1 MIPKPPTR
9 RRLTLQAAIL
19 LIGALIASA
28 LLLSRPAPERITT
41 PRLAPLVTATVMTPR
56 STPLVVEGTGTVRPA
71 AEITLSAEVGG
82 RVVSVSPKLVR
93 GGVFS
98 AKDTLFK
105 LDDQSYRNA
114 VSVAQAEVEQRR
126 VDVAIAAQNQ
136 LIAQREY
143 ELLRQRLG
151 SDAPPDTTSLA
162 AQLARQQ
169 PQYEAA
175 EASLYR
181 AEAQLADAELNLE
194 RTAVLAPFSGRV
206 RSESVDIGQ
215 FISPGQAIAD
225 IYGTEAVEVDIS
237 LSTRQ
242 AALIDGLWAEDGAGR
257 IPAVVRS
264 EFGGSWHEWNGFVE
278 RASGALDEATR
289 TVQIVIRVP
298 DPFAASAIRPPLLVG
313 SYARSRI
320 AGRAVEAYYAIPRTA
335 LRDGPSVWTATT
347 QGTLVSLPVEVI
359 QEIQDTV
366 FLIADMGDTT
376 KVIVSD
382 LAVMTEGMRI
392 RIADSNETDTEAEN
406 SETTTV
412 THNTGAAST
421 GPARRGG
428 L

>member
-1 MIPKPPTR
+1 MITKPPPR

-19 LIGALIASA
+19 SIGALIASA

-41 PRLAPLVTATVMTPR
+41 PRLAPLVTATLMTPR

-82 RVVSVSPKLVR
+82 RVVVVSPKLVR

-114 VSVAQAEVEQRR
+114 VSVAQAEVEQRK
-126 VDVAIAAQNQ
+126 VDVALAAQNQ

-143 ELLRQRLG
+143 ELLKQRLG
-151 SDAPPDTTSLA
+151 SDAPPDTSLA

-206 RSESVDIGQ
+206 RSEAVDIGQ
-215 FISPGQAIAD
+215 FISPGQAVAD

-242 AALIDGLWAEDGAGR
+242 AALIDGLWTDDGAGR
-257 IPAVVRS
+257 TPAVVRS
-264 EFGGSWHEWNGFVE
+264 EFGGSWHEWSGFVD

-298 DPFAASAIRPPLLVG
+298 DPFDASAIRPPLLVG
-313 SYARSRI
+313 SYVRSRI
-320 AGRAVEAYYAIPRTA
+320 AGRAIGAHYAIPRTA

-366 FLIADMGDTT
+366 FILANIGDTT
-376 KVIVSD
+376 RVIVSD
-382 LAVMTEGMRI
+382 LAVMTEGMKI
-392 RIADSNETDTEAEN
+392 RVDDSNDIDTEAA
-406 SETTTV
+406 SSTI
-412 THNTGAAST
+412 TGDATA
-421 GPARRGG
+421 GVPRRGG

>member
-1 MIPKPPTR
+1 MITKPPPR

-19 LIGALIASA
+19 SIGALIASA

-41 PRLAPLVTATVMTPR
+41 PRLAPLVTATLMTPR

-82 RVVSVSPKLVR
+82 RVVVVSPKLVR

-114 VSVAQAEVEQRR
+114 VSVAQAEVEQRK
-126 VDVAIAAQNQ
+126 VDVALAAQNQ
-136 LIAQREY
+136 LVAQREY
-143 ELLRQRLG
+143 ELLKQRLG
-151 SDAPPDTTSLA
+151 SDAPPDTSLA

-206 RSESVDIGQ
+206 RSEAVDIGQ
-215 FISPGQAIAD
+215 FISPGQAVAD

-242 AALIDGLWAEDGAGR
+242 AALIDGLWTDDGAGR
-257 IPAVVRS
+257 TPAVVRS
-264 EFGGSWHEWNGFVE
+264 EFGGSWHEWSGFVD

-298 DPFAASAIRPPLLVG
+298 DPFDASAIRPPLLVG
-313 SYARSRI
+313 SYVRSRI
-320 AGRAVEAYYAIPRTA
+320 AGRAVGAHYAIPRTA

>member
-1 MIPKPPTR
+1 MITKPPRR
-9 RRLTLQAAIL
+9 RRLTLQATIII
-19 LIGALIASA
+19 IGALIASA

-82 RVVSVSPKLVR
+82 RVVVVSPKLVR

-114 VSVAQAEVEQRR
+114 VSVAQAEVEQRK
-126 VDVAIAAQNQ
+126 VDVALATQNQ

-143 ELLRQRLG
+143 ELLKQRLG
-151 SDAPPDTTSLA
+151 SDAPPDTSLA

-206 RSESVDIGQ
+206 RSEAVDIGQ
-215 FISPGQAIAD
+215 FISPGQAVAD
-225 IYGTEAVEVDIS
+225 IYGTEAVEVDVS

-242 AALIDGLWAEDGAGR
+242 AALIDGLWTDDGAGR
-257 IPAVVRS
+257 TPAVVRS
-264 EFGGSWHEWNGFVE
+264 EFGGSWHEWNGFVD

-298 DPFAASAIRPPLLVG
+298 DPFDASAIRPPLLVG
-313 SYARSRI
+313 SYTRSRI
-320 AGRAVEAYYAIPRTA
+320 AGRALGAHYAIPRTA

-366 FLIADMGDTT
+366 FILADIGDTT
-376 KVIVSD
+376 RVIVSD
-382 LAVMTEGMRI
+382 LAVMTEGMKI
-392 RIADSNETDTEAEN
+392 RVADSNDIDTEAA
-406 SETTTV
+406 SSTI
-412 THNTGAAST
+412 TGDATA
-421 GPARRGG
+421 GVPRRGG

>member
-1 MIPKPPTR
+1 MITKPPPR

-19 LIGALIASA
+19 SIGALIASA

-41 PRLAPLVTATVMTPR
+41 PRLAPLVTATLMTPR

-82 RVVSVSPKLVR
+82 RVVVVSPKLVR

-114 VSVAQAEVEQRR
+114 VSVAQAEVEQRK
-126 VDVAIAAQNQ
+126 VDVALAAQNQ

-143 ELLRQRLG
+143 ELLKQRLG
-151 SDAPPDTTSLA
+151 SDAPPDTSLA

-206 RSESVDIGQ
+206 RSEAVDIGQ
-215 FISPGQAIAD
+215 FISPGQAVAD
-225 IYGTEAVEVDIS
+225 IYGTGAVEVDIS

-242 AALIDGLWAEDGAGR
+242 AALIDGLWTDDGAGR
-257 IPAVVRS
+257 TPAVVRS
-264 EFGGSWHEWNGFVE
+264 EFGGSWHEWSGFVD

-298 DPFAASAIRPPLLVG
+298 DPFDASAIRPPLLVG
-313 SYARSRI
+313 SYVRSRI
-320 AGRAVEAYYAIPRTA
+320 AGRAVGAHYAIPRTA

-366 FLIADMGDTT
+366 FILANIGDTT
-376 KVIVSD
+376 RVIVSD
-382 LAVMTEGMRI
+382 LAVMTEGMKI
-392 RIADSNETDTEAEN
+392 RIADSNDIDTEAA
-406 SETTTV
+406 SSTI
-412 THNTGAAST
+412 TGDARA
-421 GPARRGG
+421 GVPRRGG

>member
-9 RRLTLQAAIL
+9 RRLTLQATIL
-19 LIGALIASA
+19 IIGALIASA

-71 AEITLSAEVGG
+71 TEITLSAEVGG
-82 RVVSVSPKLVR
+82 RVVVVSPKLVR

-114 VSVAQAEVEQRR
+114 VSVAQAEVEQRK
-126 VDVAIAAQNQ
+126 VDVALAAQNQ

-143 ELLRQRLG
+143 ELLKQRLG
-151 SDAPPDTTSLA
+151 SDAPPDTSLA

-181 AEAQLADAELNLE
+181 AEAQLVDAELNLE

-206 RSESVDIGQ
+206 RSEAVDISQ
-215 FISPGQAIAD
+215 FISPGQEVAD

-242 AALIDGLWAEDGAGR
+242 AALIDGLWTDDGAGR
-257 IPAVVRS
+257 TPAVVRS
-264 EFGGSWHEWNGFVE
+264 EFGGSWHEWNGFVD

-298 DPFAASAIRPPLLVG
+298 DPFDASAIRPPLLVG
-313 SYARSRI
+313 SYVRSRI
-320 AGRAVEAYYAIPRTA
+320 AGRAVGAHYAIPRTA

-347 QGTLVSLPVEVI
+347 QGTLVSLPVEII

>member
-1 MIPKPPTR
+1 MITKPPRR
-9 RRLTLQAAIL
+9 RRLTLQATIII
-19 LIGALIASA
+19 IGALIASA

-82 RVVSVSPKLVR
+82 RVVVVSPKLVR

-114 VSVAQAEVEQRR
+114 VSVAQAEVEQRK
-126 VDVAIAAQNQ
+126 VDVALATQNQ

-143 ELLRQRLG
+143 ELLKQRLG
-151 SDAPPDTTSLA
+151 SDAPPDTSLA

-206 RSESVDIGQ
+206 RSEAVDIGQ
-215 FISPGQAIAD
+215 FISPGQAVAD
-225 IYGTEAVEVDIS
+225 IYGTEAVEVDVS

-242 AALIDGLWAEDGAGR
+242 AALIDGLWTDDGAGR
-257 IPAVVRS
+257 TPAVVRS
-264 EFGGSWHEWNGFVE
+264 EFGGSWHEWNGFVD

-298 DPFAASAIRPPLLVG
+298 DPFDASAIRPPLLVG
-313 SYARSRI
+313 SYTRSRI
-320 AGRAVEAYYAIPRTA
+320 AGRAVGAHYAIPRTA

-366 FLIADMGDTT
+366 FILADIGDTT
-376 KVIVSD
+376 RVIVSD
-382 LAVMTEGMRI
+382 LAVMTEGMKI
-392 RIADSNETDTEAEN
+392 RVADSNDIDTEAA
-406 SETTTV
+406 SSTITGDATAGV
-412 THNTGAAST
+412 T
-421 GPARRGG
+421 RRGG

>member
-1 MIPKPPTR
+1 MITKPPPR

-19 LIGALIASA
+19 SIGALIASA

-41 PRLAPLVTATVMTPR
+41 PRLAPLVTATLMTPR

-82 RVVSVSPKLVR
+82 RVVVVSPKLVR

-114 VSVAQAEVEQRR
+114 VSVAQAEVEQRK
-126 VDVAIAAQNQ
+126 VDVALAAQNQ

-143 ELLRQRLG
+143 ELLKQRLG
-151 SDAPPDTTSLA
+151 SDAPPDTSLA

-206 RSESVDIGQ
+206 RSEAVDIGQ
-215 FISPGQAIAD
+215 FISPGQAVAD

-242 AALIDGLWAEDGAGR
+242 AALIDGLWTDDGAGR
-257 IPAVVRS
+257 TPAVVRS
-264 EFGGSWHEWNGFVE
+264 EFGGSWHEWSGFVD

-298 DPFAASAIRPPLLVG
+298 DPFDASAIRPPLLVG
-313 SYARSRI
+313 SYVRSRI
-320 AGRAVEAYYAIPRTA
+320 AGRAVGAHYAIPRTA

-366 FLIADMGDTT
+366 FILANVGDTT
-376 KVIVSD
+376 RVIVSD
-382 LAVMTEGMRI
+382 LAVMTEGMKI
-392 RIADSNETDTEAEN
+392 RVDDSNDIDTEAA
-406 SETTTV
+406 SSTI
-412 THNTGAAST
+412 TGDATA
-421 GPARRGG
+421 GVPRRGG

>member
-1 MIPKPPTR
+1 MITKPPPR

-19 LIGALIASA
+19 SIGALIASA

-41 PRLAPLVTATVMTPR
+41 PRLAPLVTATLMTPR

-82 RVVSVSPKLVR
+82 RVVVVSPKLVR

-114 VSVAQAEVEQRR
+114 VSVAQAEVEQRK
-126 VDVAIAAQNQ
+126 VDVALAAQNQ

-143 ELLRQRLG
+143 ELLKQRLG
-151 SDAPPDTTSLA
+151 SDAPPDTSLA

-206 RSESVDIGQ
+206 RSEAVDIGQ
-215 FISPGQAIAD
+215 FISPGQAVAD

-242 AALIDGLWAEDGAGR
+242 AALIDGLWTDDGAGR
-257 IPAVVRS
+257 TPAVVRS
-264 EFGGSWHEWNGFVE
+264 EFGGSWHEWNGFVD

-298 DPFAASAIRPPLLVG
+298 DPFDASAIRPPLLVG

-320 AGRAVEAYYAIPRTA
+320 AGRAVGAHYAIPRTA

-366 FLIADMGDTT
+366 FILADIGDTT
-376 KVIVSD
+376 RVIISD
-382 LAVMTEGMRI
+382 LAVMTEGMKI
-392 RIADSNETDTEAEN
+392 RVDDSNDIDTEAA
-406 SETTTV
+406 SSTI
-412 THNTGAAST
+412 TGDATA
-421 GPARRGG
+421 GVPRRGG

>member
-1 MIPKPPTR
+1 MITKPPPR

-19 LIGALIASA
+19 SIGALIASA

-41 PRLAPLVTATVMTPR
+41 PRLAPLVTATLMTPR

-82 RVVSVSPKLVR
+82 RVVVVSPKLVR

-114 VSVAQAEVEQRR
+114 VSVAQAEVEQRK
-126 VDVAIAAQNQ
+126 VDVALAAQNQ

-143 ELLRQRLG
+143 ELLKQRLG
-151 SDAPPDTTSLA
+151 SDAPPDTSLA

-206 RSESVDIGQ
+206 RSEAVDIGQ
-215 FISPGQAIAD
+215 FISPGQAVAD
-225 IYGTEAVEVDIS
+225 IYGTGAVEVDIS

-242 AALIDGLWAEDGAGR
+242 AALIDGLWTDDGAGR
-257 IPAVVRS
+257 TPAVVRS
-264 EFGGSWHEWNGFVE
+264 EFGGSWHEWNGFVD

-298 DPFAASAIRPPLLVG
+298 DPFDASAIRPPLLVG
-313 SYARSRI
+313 SYVRSRI
-320 AGRAVEAYYAIPRTA
+320 AGRAVGAHYAIPRTA

-366 FLIADMGDTT
+366 FILANIGDTT
-376 KVIVSD
+376 RVIVSD
-382 LAVMTEGMRI
+382 LAVMTEGMKI
-392 RIADSNETDTEAEN
+392 RIADSNDIDTEAA
-406 SETTTV
+406 SSTI
-412 THNTGAAST
+412 TGDARA
-421 GPARRGG
+421 GVPRRGG

>member
-1 MIPKPPTR
+1 MITKPPPR

-19 LIGALIASA
+19 SIGALIASA

-41 PRLAPLVTATVMTPR
+41 PRLAPLVTATLMTPR

-82 RVVSVSPKLVR
+82 RVVVVSPKLVR

-114 VSVAQAEVEQRR
+114 VSVAQAEVEQRK
-126 VDVAIAAQNQ
+126 VDVALAAQNQ

-143 ELLRQRLG
+143 ELLKQRLG
-151 SDAPPDTTSLA
+151 SDAPPDTSLA

-206 RSESVDIGQ
+206 RSEAVDIGQ
-215 FISPGQAIAD
+215 FISPGQAVAD

-242 AALIDGLWAEDGAGR
+242 AALIDGLWTDDGAGR
-257 IPAVVRS
+257 TPAVVRS
-264 EFGGSWHEWNGFVE
+264 EFGGSWHEWNGFVD

-298 DPFAASAIRPPLLVG
+298 DPFDASAIRPPLLVG
-313 SYARSRI
+313 SYVRSRI
-320 AGRAVEAYYAIPRTA
+320 AGRAVGAHYAIPRTA

-366 FLIADMGDTT
+366 FILADIGDTT
-376 KVIVSD
+376 RVIISD
-382 LAVMTEGMRI
+382 LAVMTEGMKI
-392 RIADSNETDTEAEN
+392 RVDDSNDIDTEAA
-406 SETTTV
+406 SSTI
-412 THNTGAAST
+412 TGDATA
-421 GPARRGG
+421 GVPRRGG

>member
-1 MIPKPPTR
+1 MITKPPRR
-9 RRLTLQAAIL
+9 RRLTLQATIII
-19 LIGALIASA
+19 IGALIASA

-82 RVVSVSPKLVR
+82 RVVVVSPKLVR
-93 GGVFS
+93 GGIFS

-114 VSVAQAEVEQRR
+114 VSVAQAEVEQRK
-126 VDVAIAAQNQ
+126 VDVALAAQNQ

-143 ELLRQRLG
+143 ELLKQRLG
-151 SDAPPDTTSLA
+151 SDAPPDTSLA

-206 RSESVDIGQ
+206 RSEAVDIGQ
-215 FISPGQAIAD
+215 FISPGQAVAD
-225 IYGTEAVEVDIS
+225 IYGTEAVEVDVS

-242 AALIDGLWAEDGAGR
+242 AALIDGLWTDDGAGR
-257 IPAVVRS
+257 TPAVVRS
-264 EFGGSWHEWNGFVE
+264 EFGGSWHEWNGFVD

-298 DPFAASAIRPPLLVG
+298 DPFDASAIRPPLLVG
-313 SYARSRI
+313 SYTRSRI
-320 AGRAVEAYYAIPRTA
+320 AGRAVGAHYAIPRTA

-366 FLIADMGDTT
+366 FILADIGDTT
-376 KVIVSD
+376 RVIVSD
-382 LAVMTEGMRI
+382 LAVMTEGMKI
-392 RIADSNETDTEAEN
+392 RVADSNDIDTEAA
-406 SETTTV
+406 SSTI
-412 THNTGAAST
+412 TGDATA
-421 GPARRGG
+421 GVPRRGG

>member
-1 MIPKPPTR
+1 MITKPPPR

-19 LIGALIASA
+19 SIGALIASA

-41 PRLAPLVTATVMTPR
+41 PRLAPLVTATLMTPR

-82 RVVSVSPKLVR
+82 RVVVVSPKLVR

-114 VSVAQAEVEQRR
+114 VSVAQAEVEQRK
-126 VDVAIAAQNQ
+126 VDVALAAQNQ
-136 LIAQREY
+136 LIAHREY
-143 ELLRQRLG
+143 ELLKQRLG
-151 SDAPPDTTSLA
+151 SDAPPDTSLA

-206 RSESVDIGQ
+206 RSEAVDIGQ
-215 FISPGQAIAD
+215 FISPGQAVAD

-237 LSTRQ
+237 LSTRL
-242 AALIDGLWAEDGAGR
+242 AALIDGLWTDDGAGR
-257 IPAVVRS
+257 TPAVVRS
-264 EFGGSWHEWNGFVE
+264 EFGGSWHEWSGFVD

-298 DPFAASAIRPPLLVG
+298 DPFDASAIRPPLLVG
-313 SYARSRI
+313 SYVRSRI
-320 AGRAVEAYYAIPRTA
+320 AGRAVGAHYAIPRTA

-366 FLIADMGDTT
+366 FILANVGDTT
-376 KVIVSD
+376 RVIVSD
-382 LAVMTEGMRI
+382 LAVMTEGMKI
-392 RIADSNETDTEAEN
+392 RVDDSNDIDTEAA
-406 SETTTV
+406 SSTI
-412 THNTGAAST
+412 TGDATA
-421 GPARRGG
+421 GVPRRGG

>member
-1 MIPKPPTR
+1 MITKPPPR
-9 RRLTLQAAIL
+9 PRLTLQAAIL
-19 LIGALIASA
+19 SIGALIASA

-41 PRLAPLVTATVMTPR
+41 PRLAPLVTATLMTPR

-82 RVVSVSPKLVR
+82 RVVVASPKLVR

-114 VSVAQAEVEQRR
+114 VSVAQAEVEQRK
-126 VDVAIAAQNQ
+126 VDVALAAQNQ

-143 ELLRQRLG
+143 ELLKQRLG
-151 SDAPPDTTSLA
+151 SDAPPDTSLA

-206 RSESVDIGQ
+206 RSEAVDIGQ
-215 FISPGQAIAD
+215 FISPGQAVAD

-242 AALIDGLWAEDGAGR
+242 AALIDGLWTDDGAGR
-257 IPAVVRS
+257 TPAVVRS
-264 EFGGSWHEWNGFVE
+264 EFGGSWHEWSGFVD

-298 DPFAASAIRPPLLVG
+298 DPFDASAIRPPLLVG
-313 SYARSRI
+313 SYVRSRI
-320 AGRAVEAYYAIPRTA
+320 AGRAVGAHYAIPRTA

-366 FLIADMGDTT
+366 FILANVGDTT
-376 KVIVSD
+376 RVIVSD
-382 LAVMTEGMRI
+382 LAVMTEGMKI
-392 RIADSNETDTEAEN
+392 RVDDSNDIDTEAA
-406 SETTTV
+406 SSTI
-412 THNTGAAST
+412 TGDATA
-421 GPARRGG
+421 GVPRRGG

>member
-1 MIPKPPTR
+1 M
-9 RRLTLQAAIL
+9 
-19 LIGALIASA
+19 
-28 LLLSRPAPERITT
+28 
-41 PRLAPLVTATVMTPR
+41 
-56 STPLVVEGTGTVRPA
+56 
-71 AEITLSAEVGG
+71 
-82 RVVSVSPKLVR
+82 
-93 GGVFS
+93 
-98 AKDTLFK
+98 
-105 LDDQSYRNA
+105 
-114 VSVAQAEVEQRR
+114 
-126 VDVAIAAQNQ
+126 
-136 LIAQREY
+136 
-143 ELLRQRLG
+143 
-151 SDAPPDTTSLA
+151 
-162 AQLARQQ
+162 
-169 PQYEAA
+169 
-175 EASLYR
+175 
-181 AEAQLADAELNLE
+181 ADAELNLE

-257 IPAVVRS
+257 TPAVVRS

-347 QGTLVSLPVEVI
+347 QGTLVSLPVEII

>member
-1 MIPKPPTR
+1 MITKPPRR
-9 RRLTLQAAIL
+9 RRLTLQATIII
-19 LIGALIASA
+19 IGALIASA

-41 PRLAPLVTATVMTPR
+41 PRLAPLVTATLMTPR

-82 RVVSVSPKLVR
+82 RVVVVSPKLVR

-114 VSVAQAEVEQRR
+114 VSVAQAEVEQRK
-126 VDVAIAAQNQ
+126 VDVALAAQNQ

-143 ELLRQRLG
+143 ELLKQRLG
-151 SDAPPDTTSLA
+151 SDAPPDTSLA

-206 RSESVDIGQ
+206 RSEAVDIGQ
-215 FISPGQAIAD
+215 FISPGQAVAD

-242 AALIDGLWAEDGAGR
+242 AALIDGLWTDDGAGR
-257 IPAVVRS
+257 TPAVVRS
-264 EFGGSWHEWNGFVE
+264 EFGGSWHEWNGFVD

-298 DPFAASAIRPPLLVG
+298 DPFDASAIRPPLLVG
-313 SYARSRI
+313 SYVRSRI
-320 AGRAVEAYYAIPRTA
+320 AGRAVGAHYAIPRTA

-366 FLIADMGDTT
+366 FILADIGDTT
-376 KVIVSD
+376 RIIVSD
-382 LAVMTEGMRI
+382 LAVMTEGMKI
-392 RIADSNETDTEAEN
+392 RVADSNDIDTEAA
-406 SETTTV
+406 SSTI
-412 THNTGAAST
+412 TGDATA
-421 GPARRGG
+421 GVPRRGG

>member
-1 MIPKPPTR
+1 MITKPPRR
-9 RRLTLQAAIL
+9 RRLTLQATIII
-19 LIGALIASA
+19 IGALIASA

-82 RVVSVSPKLVR
+82 RVVVVSPKLVR

-114 VSVAQAEVEQRR
+114 VSVAQAEVEQRK
-126 VDVAIAAQNQ
+126 VDVALAAQNQ

-143 ELLRQRLG
+143 ELLKQRLG
-151 SDAPPDTTSLA
+151 SDAPPDTSLA

-194 RTAVLAPFSGRV
+194 RTTVLAPFSGRV
-206 RSESVDIGQ
+206 RSEAVDIGQ
-215 FISPGQAIAD
+215 FISPGQAVAD
-225 IYGTEAVEVDIS
+225 IYGTEAVEVDVS

-242 AALIDGLWAEDGAGR
+242 AALIDGLWTDDGAGR
-257 IPAVVRS
+257 TPAVVRS
-264 EFGGSWHEWNGFVE
+264 EFGGSWHEWNGFVD

-298 DPFAASAIRPPLLVG
+298 DPFDASAIRPPLLVG
-313 SYARSRI
+313 SYTRSRI
-320 AGRAVEAYYAIPRTA
+320 AGRAVGAHYAIPRTA

-366 FLIADMGDTT
+366 FILADVGDTT
-376 KVIVSD
+376 RVIVSD
-382 LAVMTEGMRI
+382 LAVMTEGMKI
-392 RIADSNETDTEAEN
+392 RVADSNDIDTEAA
-406 SETTTV
+406 SSTI
-412 THNTGAAST
+412 TGDATA
-421 GPARRGG
+421 GVPRRGG

>member
-1 MIPKPPTR
+1 MITKPPRR
-9 RRLTLQAAIL
+9 RRLTLQATIII
-19 LIGALIASA
+19 IGALIASA

-82 RVVSVSPKLVR
+82 RVVVVSPKLVR

-114 VSVAQAEVEQRR
+114 VSVAQAEVEQRK
-126 VDVAIAAQNQ
+126 VDVALAAQNQ

-143 ELLRQRLG
+143 ELLKQRLG
-151 SDAPPDTTSLA
+151 SDAPPDTSLA

-206 RSESVDIGQ
+206 RSEAVDIGQ
-215 FISPGQAIAD
+215 FISPGQAVAD
-225 IYGTEAVEVDIS
+225 IYGTEAVEVDVS

-242 AALIDGLWAEDGAGR
+242 AALIDGLWTDDGAGR
-257 IPAVVRS
+257 TPAVVRS
-264 EFGGSWHEWNGFVE
+264 EFGGSWHEWNGFVD

-298 DPFAASAIRPPLLVG
+298 DPFDASAIRPPLLIG
-313 SYARSRI
+313 SYTRSRI
-320 AGRAVEAYYAIPRTA
+320 AGRAVGAHYAIPRTA

-366 FLIADMGDTT
+366 FILADIGDTT
-376 KVIVSD
+376 RVIVSD
-382 LAVMTEGMRI
+382 LAVMTEGMKI
-392 RIADSNETDTEAEN
+392 RVDDSNDIDTEAA
-406 SETTTV
+406 SSTI
-412 THNTGAAST
+412 TGDATA
-421 GPARRGG
+421 GVPRRGG

>member
-1 MIPKPPTR
+1 MITKPPRR
-9 RRLTLQAAIL
+9 RRLTLQATIII
-19 LIGALIASA
+19 IGALIASA

-82 RVVSVSPKLVR
+82 RVVVVSPKLVR

-114 VSVAQAEVEQRR
+114 VSVAQAEVEQRK
-126 VDVAIAAQNQ
+126 VDVALAAQNQ

-143 ELLRQRLG
+143 ELLKQRLG
-151 SDAPPDTTSLA
+151 SDAPPDTSLA

-206 RSESVDIGQ
+206 RSEAVDIGQ
-215 FISPGQAIAD
+215 FISPGQAVAD
-225 IYGTEAVEVDIS
+225 IYGTEAVEVDVS

-242 AALIDGLWAEDGAGR
+242 AALIDGLWTDDGAGR
-257 IPAVVRS
+257 TPAVVRS
-264 EFGGSWHEWNGFVE
+264 EFGGSWHEWNGFVD

-298 DPFAASAIRPPLLVG
+298 DPFDASAIRPPLLVG
-313 SYARSRI
+313 SYVRSRI
-320 AGRAVEAYYAIPRTA
+320 AGRAVGAHYAIPRTA

-366 FLIADMGDTT
+366 FILADIGDTT
-376 KVIVSD
+376 RVIVSD
-382 LAVMTEGMRI
+382 LAVMTEGMKI
-392 RIADSNETDTEAEN
+392 RVADSNDIDTEAA
-406 SETTTV
+406 SSTI
-412 THNTGAAST
+412 TGDATA
-421 GPARRGG
+421 GVPRRGG

>member
-1 MIPKPPTR
+1 MITKPPPR

-19 LIGALIASA
+19 SIGALIASA

-41 PRLAPLVTATVMTPR
+41 PRLAPLVTATLMTPR

-82 RVVSVSPKLVR
+82 RVVVVSPKLVR

-114 VSVAQAEVEQRR
+114 VSVAQAEVEQRK
-126 VDVAIAAQNQ
+126 VDVALAAQNQ

-143 ELLRQRLG
+143 ELLKQRLG
-151 SDAPPDTTSLA
+151 SDAPPDTSLA

-206 RSESVDIGQ
+206 RSEAVDIGQ
-215 FISPGQAIAD
+215 FISPGQAVAD
-225 IYGTEAVEVDIS
+225 IYGTEAVEVDVS

-242 AALIDGLWAEDGAGR
+242 AALIDGLWTDDGAGR
-257 IPAVVRS
+257 TPAVVRS
-264 EFGGSWHEWNGFVE
+264 EFGGSWHEWNGFVD

-298 DPFAASAIRPPLLVG
+298 DPFDASAIRPPLLVG
-313 SYARSRI
+313 SYPRSRI
-320 AGRAVEAYYAIPRTA
+320 AGRALGEHDAIPRTS

-366 FLIADMGDTT
+366 FILADIGDTT
-376 KVIVSD
+376 RVIVSD
-382 LAVMTEGMRI
+382 LAVMTEGMKI
-392 RIADSNETDTEAEN
+392 RVDDSNDIDTEAA
-406 SETTTV
+406 SSTI
-412 THNTGAAST
+412 TGDASA
-421 GPARRGG
+421 GVPRRGG

>member
-1 MIPKPPTR
+1 MITKPPPR

-19 LIGALIASA
+19 SIGALIASA

-41 PRLAPLVTATVMTPR
+41 PRLAPLVTATLMTPR

-82 RVVSVSPKLVR
+82 RVVVVSPKLVR

-114 VSVAQAEVEQRR
+114 VSVAQAEVEQRK
-126 VDVAIAAQNQ
+126 VDVALAAQNQ

-143 ELLRQRLG
+143 ELLKQRLG
-151 SDAPPDTTSLA
+151 SDAPPDTSLA

-206 RSESVDIGQ
+206 RSEAVDIGQ
-215 FISPGQAIAD
+215 FISPGQAVAD

-242 AALIDGLWAEDGAGR
+242 AALIDGLWTDDGAGR
-257 IPAVVRS
+257 TPAVVRS
-264 EFGGSWHEWNGFVE
+264 EFGGSWHEWNGFVD

-298 DPFAASAIRPPLLVG
+298 DPFDASAIRPPLLVG
-313 SYARSRI
+313 SYVRSRI
-320 AGRAVEAYYAIPRTA
+320 AGRAVGAHYAIPRTA

-366 FLIADMGDTT
+366 FILADIGDTT
-376 KVIVSD
+376 RVIVSD
-382 LAVMTEGMRI
+382 LAVMTEGMKI
-392 RIADSNETDTEAEN
+392 RVDDSNDIDTEAA
-406 SETTTV
+406 SSTI
-412 THNTGAAST
+412 TGDATA
-421 GPARRGG
+421 GVPRRGG

>member
-1 MIPKPPTR
+1 MITKPPRR
-9 RRLTLQAAIL
+9 RRLTLQATIII
-19 LIGALIASA
+19 IGALIASA

-41 PRLAPLVTATVMTPR
+41 PRLAPLVTASVMTSR

-82 RVVSVSPKLVR
+82 RVVVVSPKLVR

-114 VSVAQAEVEQRR
+114 VSVAQAEVEQRK
-126 VDVAIAAQNQ
+126 VDVALAAQNQ

-143 ELLRQRLG
+143 ELLKQRLG
-151 SDAPPDTTSLA
+151 SDAPPDTSLA

-206 RSESVDIGQ
+206 RSEAVDIGQ
-215 FISPGQAIAD
+215 FISPGQAVAD
-225 IYGTEAVEVDIS
+225 IYGTEAVEVDVS

-242 AALIDGLWAEDGAGR
+242 AALIDGLWTDDGAGR
-257 IPAVVRS
+257 TPAVVRS
-264 EFGGSWHEWNGFVE
+264 EFGGSWHEWNGFVD

-298 DPFAASAIRPPLLVG
+298 DPFDASAIRPPLLVG
-313 SYARSRI
+313 SYTRSRI
-320 AGRAVEAYYAIPRTA
+320 AGRAVGAHYAIPRTA

-366 FLIADMGDTT
+366 FILADIGDTT
-376 KVIVSD
+376 RVIVSD
-382 LAVMTEGMRI
+382 LAVMTEGMKI
-392 RIADSNETDTEAEN
+392 RVADSNDIDTEAA
-406 SETTTV
+406 SSTI
-412 THNTGAAST
+412 TGDATA
-421 GPARRGG
+421 GVPRRGG

>member
-1 MIPKPPTR
+1 MITKPPRR
-9 RRLTLQAAIL
+9 RRLTLQATIII
-19 LIGALIASA
+19 IGALIASA

-82 RVVSVSPKLVR
+82 RVVVVSPKLVR

-114 VSVAQAEVEQRR
+114 VSVAQAEVEQRK
-126 VDVAIAAQNQ
+126 VDVALAAQNQ

-143 ELLRQRLG
+143 ELLKQRLG
-151 SDAPPDTTSLA
+151 SDAPPDTSLA

-206 RSESVDIGQ
+206 RSEAVDIGQ
-215 FISPGQAIAD
+215 FISPGQAVAD
-225 IYGTEAVEVDIS
+225 IYGTEAVEVDVS

-242 AALIDGLWAEDGAGR
+242 AALIDGLWTDDGAGR
-257 IPAVVRS
+257 TPAVVRS
-264 EFGGSWHEWNGFVE
+264 EFGGSWHEWNGFVD

-298 DPFAASAIRPPLLVG
+298 DPFDASAIRPPLLVG
-313 SYARSRI
+313 SYTRSRI
-320 AGRAVEAYYAIPRTA
+320 AGRAVGAHYAIPRTA

-366 FLIADMGDTT
+366 FILADIGDTT
-376 KVIVSD
+376 RVIVSD
-382 LAVMTEGMRI
+382 LAVMTEGMKI
-392 RIADSNETDTEAEN
+392 RVADSNDIDTEAA
-406 SETTTV
+406 SSTI
-412 THNTGAAST
+412 TGDATA
-421 GPARRGG
+421 GVPRRGG

>member
-1 MIPKPPTR
+1 MITKPPPR

-19 LIGALIASA
+19 SIGALIASA

-41 PRLAPLVTATVMTPR
+41 PRLAPLVTATLMTPR

-82 RVVSVSPKLVR
+82 RVVVVSPKLVR

-114 VSVAQAEVEQRR
+114 VSVAQAEVEQRK
-126 VDVAIAAQNQ
+126 VDVALAAQNQ

-143 ELLRQRLG
+143 ELLKQRLG
-151 SDAPPDTTSLA
+151 SDAPPDTSLA

-206 RSESVDIGQ
+206 RSEAVDIGQ
-215 FISPGQAIAD
+215 FISPGQAVAD

-242 AALIDGLWAEDGAGR
+242 AALIDGLWTDDGAGR
-257 IPAVVRS
+257 TPAVVRS
-264 EFGGSWHEWNGFVE
+264 EFGGSWHEWSGFVD

-298 DPFAASAIRPPLLVG
+298 DPFDASAIRPPLLVG
-313 SYARSRI
+313 SYVRSRI
-320 AGRAVEAYYAIPRTA
+320 AGRAVGAHYAIPRTA

-359 QEIQDTV
+359 QEIQDTA
-366 FLIADMGDTT
+366 FILADIGDTT
-376 KVIVSD
+376 RVIVSD
-382 LAVMTEGMRI
+382 LAVMTEGMKI
-392 RIADSNETDTEAEN
+392 RVDDSNDIDTEAA
-406 SETTTV
+406 SSTI
-412 THNTGAAST
+412 TGDATA
-421 GPARRGG
+421 GVPRRGG

>member
-1 MIPKPPTR
+1 MITKPPPPR

-19 LIGALIASA
+19 SIGALIASA

-41 PRLAPLVTATVMTPR
+41 PRLAPLVTATLMTPR

-82 RVVSVSPKLVR
+82 RVVVVSPKLVR

-114 VSVAQAEVEQRR
+114 VSVAQAEVEQRK
-126 VDVAIAAQNQ
+126 VEVALAAQNQ

-143 ELLRQRLG
+143 ELLKQRLG
-151 SDAPPDTTSLA
+151 SDAPPDTSLA

-206 RSESVDIGQ
+206 RSEAVDIGQ
-215 FISPGQAIAD
+215 FISPGQAVAD

-242 AALIDGLWAEDGAGR
+242 AALIDGLWTDDGAGR
-257 IPAVVRS
+257 TPAVVRS
-264 EFGGSWHEWNGFVE
+264 EFGGSWHEWNGFVD

-298 DPFAASAIRPPLLVG
+298 DPFDASAIRPPLLVG
-313 SYARSRI
+313 SYTRSRI
-320 AGRAVEAYYAIPRTA
+320 AGRALGEHYAIPRTA

-366 FLIADMGDTT
+366 FILADIGDTT
-376 KVIVSD
+376 RVIVSD
-382 LAVMTEGMRI
+382 LAVMTEGMKI
-392 RIADSNETDTEAEN
+392 RVDDSNDIDTEAA
-406 SETTTV
+406 SSTI
-412 THNTGAAST
+412 TGDATA
-421 GPARRGG
+421 GVPRRGG

>member
-143 ELLRQRLG
+143 ELLRQRLC
-151 SDAPPDTTSLA
+151 SDAPPDTSLA

-257 IPAVVRS
+257 TPAVVRS

-313 SYARSRI
+313 SYVRSRI
-320 AGRAVEAYYAIPRTA
+320 AGRAVGAHYAIPRTA

-366 FLIADMGDTT
+366 FILANVGDTT
-376 KVIVSD
+376 RVIVSD
-382 LAVMTEGMRI
+382 LAVMTEGMKI
-392 RIADSNETDTEAEN
+392 RVDDSNDIDTEAA
-406 SETTTV
+406 SSTI
-412 THNTGAAST
+412 TGDATA
-421 GPARRGG
+421 GVPRRGG

>member
-1 MIPKPPTR
+1 MITKPPRR
-9 RRLTLQAAIL
+9 RRLTLQATIII
-19 LIGALIASA
+19 IGALIASA

-41 PRLAPLVTATVMTPR
+41 PRLAPLVTATLMTPR

-82 RVVSVSPKLVR
+82 RVVVVSPKLVR

-114 VSVAQAEVEQRR
+114 VSVAQAEVEQRK
-126 VDVAIAAQNQ
+126 VDVALAAQNQ

-143 ELLRQRLG
+143 ELLKQRLG
-151 SDAPPDTTSLA
+151 SDAPPDTSLA

-206 RSESVDIGQ
+206 RSEAVDIGQ
-215 FISPGQAIAD
+215 FISPGQAVAD
-225 IYGTEAVEVDIS
+225 IYGTEAVEVDVS

-242 AALIDGLWAEDGAGR
+242 AALIDGLWTDDGAGR
-257 IPAVVRS
+257 TPAVVRS
-264 EFGGSWHEWNGFVE
+264 EFGGSWHEWNGFVD

-298 DPFAASAIRPPLLVG
+298 DPFDASAIRPPLLVG

-320 AGRAVEAYYAIPRTA
+320 AGRAVGAHYAIPRTA

-366 FLIADMGDTT
+366 FILADIGDTT
-376 KVIVSD
+376 RVIVSD
-382 LAVMTEGMRI
+382 LAVMTEGMKI
-392 RIADSNETDTEAEN
+392 RVADSNDIDTEAA
-406 SETTTV
+406 SSTI
-412 THNTGAAST
+412 TGDATA
-421 GPARRGG
+421 GVPRRGG

>member
-1 MIPKPPTR
+1 MITKPPRR
-9 RRLTLQAAIL
+9 RRLTLQATIII
-19 LIGALIASA
+19 IGALIASA

-41 PRLAPLVTATVMTPR
+41 PRLAPLVTATLMTPR

-71 AEITLSAEVGG
+71 AEITVSAEVGG
-82 RVVSVSPKLVR
+82 RVVVVSPKLVR

-114 VSVAQAEVEQRR
+114 VSVAQAEVEQRK
-126 VDVAIAAQNQ
+126 VDVALAAQNQ

-143 ELLRQRLG
+143 ELLKQRLG
-151 SDAPPDTTSLA
+151 SDAPPDTSLA

-206 RSESVDIGQ
+206 RSEAVDIGQ
-215 FISPGQAIAD
+215 FISPGQAVAD

-242 AALIDGLWAEDGAGR
+242 AALIDGLWTDDGAGR
-257 IPAVVRS
+257 TPAVVRS
-264 EFGGSWHEWNGFVE
+264 EFGGSWHEWNGFVD

-298 DPFAASAIRPPLLVG
+298 DPFDASAIRPPLLVG

-320 AGRAVEAYYAIPRTA
+320 AGRAVGAHYAIPRTA

-366 FLIADMGDTT
+366 FILADIGDTT
-376 KVIVSD
+376 RVIVSD
-382 LAVMTEGMRI
+382 LAVMTEGMKI
-392 RIADSNETDTEAEN
+392 RVDDSNDIDTEAA
-406 SETTTV
+406 SSTI
-412 THNTGAAST
+412 TGDATA
-421 GPARRGG
+421 GVPRRGG

>member
-1 MIPKPPTR
+1 MITKPPPR

-19 LIGALIASA
+19 SIGALIASA

-41 PRLAPLVTATVMTPR
+41 PRLAPLVTATLMTPR

-82 RVVSVSPKLVR
+82 RVVVVSPKLVR

-114 VSVAQAEVEQRR
+114 VSVAQAEVEQRK
-126 VDVAIAAQNQ
+126 VDVALAAQNQ

-143 ELLRQRLG
+143 ELLKQRLG
-151 SDAPPDTTSLA
+151 SDAPPDTSLA

-206 RSESVDIGQ
+206 RSEAVDIGQ
-215 FISPGQAIAD
+215 FISPGQAVAD

-242 AALIDGLWAEDGAGR
+242 AALIDGLWTDDGAGR
-257 IPAVVRS
+257 TPAVVRS
-264 EFGGSWHEWNGFVE
+264 EFGGSWHEWSGFVD

-298 DPFAASAIRPPLLVG
+298 DPFDASAIRPPLLVG
-313 SYARSRI
+313 SYTRSRI
-320 AGRAVEAYYAIPRTA
+320 AGRAVGAHYAIPRTA

-366 FLIADMGDTT
+366 FILADIGDTT
-376 KVIVSD
+376 RIIVSD
-382 LAVMTEGMRI
+382 LAVMTEGMKI
-392 RIADSNETDTEAEN
+392 RVDDSNDIDTEAA
-406 SETTTV
+406 SSTI
-412 THNTGAAST
+412 TGDATA
-421 GPARRGG
+421 GVPRRGG

>member
-1 MIPKPPTR
+1 MITKPPPR

-19 LIGALIASA
+19 SIGALIASA

-41 PRLAPLVTATVMTPR
+41 PRLAPLVTATLMTPR

-82 RVVSVSPKLVR
+82 RVVVVSPKLVR

-114 VSVAQAEVEQRR
+114 VSVAQAEVEQRK
-126 VDVAIAAQNQ
+126 VDVALAAQNQ

-143 ELLRQRLG
+143 ELLQQRLG
-151 SDAPPDTTSLA
+151 SDAPPDTSLA

-206 RSESVDIGQ
+206 RSEAVDIGQ
-215 FISPGQAIAD
+215 FISPGQAVAD

-242 AALIDGLWAEDGAGR
+242 AALIDGLWTDDGAGR
-257 IPAVVRS
+257 TPAVVRS
-264 EFGGSWHEWNGFVE
+264 EFGGSWHEWNGFVD

-298 DPFAASAIRPPLLVG
+298 DPFDASAIRPPLLVG

-320 AGRAVEAYYAIPRTA
+320 AGRAVGAHYAIPRTA

-366 FLIADMGDTT
+366 FILADIGDTT
-376 KVIVSD
+376 RVIVSD
-382 LAVMTEGMRI
+382 LAVMTEGMKI
-392 RIADSNETDTEAEN
+392 RVDDSNDIDTEAA
-406 SETTTV
+406 SSTI
-412 THNTGAAST
+412 TGDATA
-421 GPARRGG
+421 GVPRRGG

>member
-1 MIPKPPTR
+1 MITKPPPR

-19 LIGALIASA
+19 SIGALIASA

-41 PRLAPLVTATVMTPR
+41 PRLAPLVTATLMTPR

-82 RVVSVSPKLVR
+82 RVVVVSPKLVR

-114 VSVAQAEVEQRR
+114 VSVAQAEVEQRK
-126 VDVAIAAQNQ
+126 VDVALAAQNQ

-143 ELLRQRLG
+143 ELLKQRLG
-151 SDAPPDTTSLA
+151 SDAPPDTSLA

-206 RSESVDIGQ
+206 RSEAVDIGQ
-215 FISPGQAIAD
+215 FISPGQAVAD

-242 AALIDGLWAEDGAGR
+242 AALIDGLWTDDGAGR
-257 IPAVVRS
+257 TPAVVRS
-264 EFGGSWHEWNGFVE
+264 EFGGSWHEWSGFVD

-298 DPFAASAIRPPLLVG
+298 DPFDASAIRPPLLVG
-313 SYARSRI
+313 SYVRSRI
-320 AGRAVEAYYAIPRTA
+320 AGRAVGAHYAIPRTA

-366 FLIADMGDTT
+366 FILANIGDTT
-376 KVIVSD
+376 RVIVSD
-382 LAVMTEGMRI
+382 LAVMTEGMKI
-392 RIADSNETDTEAEN
+392 RVDDSNDIDTEAA
-406 SETTTV
+406 SSTI
-412 THNTGAAST
+412 TGDATA
-421 GPARRGG
+421 GVPRRGG

>member
-1 MIPKPPTR
+1 MITKPPPR

-19 LIGALIASA
+19 SIGALIASA

-41 PRLAPLVTATVMTPR
+41 PRLAPLVTATLMTPR

-82 RVVSVSPKLVR
+82 RVVVVSPKLVR

-114 VSVAQAEVEQRR
+114 VSVAQAEVEQRK
-126 VDVAIAAQNQ
+126 VDVALAAQNQ

-143 ELLRQRLG
+143 ELLKQRLG
-151 SDAPPDTTSLA
+151 SDAPPDTSLA

-206 RSESVDIGQ
+206 RSEAVDIGQ
-215 FISPGQAIAD
+215 FISPGQAVAD

-242 AALIDGLWAEDGAGR
+242 AALIDGLWTDDGAGR
-257 IPAVVRS
+257 TPAVVRS
-264 EFGGSWHEWNGFVE
+264 EFGGSWHEWNGFVD

-298 DPFAASAIRPPLLVG
+298 DPFDASAIRPPLLVG
-313 SYARSRI
+313 SYTRSRI
-320 AGRAVEAYYAIPRTA
+320 AGRAVGAHYAIPRTA

-366 FLIADMGDTT
+366 FILANIGDTT
-376 KVIVSD
+376 RVIVSD
-382 LAVMTEGMRI
+382 LAVMTEGMKI
-392 RIADSNETDTEAEN
+392 RVDDSNDIDTEAA
-406 SETTTV
+406 SSTI
-412 THNTGAAST
+412 TGDATA
-421 GPARRGG
+421 GVPRRGG

>member
-1 MIPKPPTR
+1 MITKPPPR
-9 RRLTLQAAIL
+9 SRLTLQATIII
-19 LIGALIASA
+19 IGALIASA

-71 AEITLSAEVGG
+71 TEITLSAEVGG
-82 RVVSVSPKLVR
+82 RVVVVSPKLVR

-114 VSVAQAEVEQRR
+114 VSVAQAEVEQRK
-126 VDVAIAAQNQ
+126 VDVALAAQNQ

-143 ELLRQRLG
+143 ELLKQRLG
-151 SDAPPDTTSLA
+151 SDAPPDTSLA

-242 AALIDGLWAEDGAGR
+242 AALIDGLWTDDGAGR
-257 IPAVVRS
+257 TPAVVRS
-264 EFGGSWHEWNGFVE
+264 EFGGSWHEWSGFVD

-298 DPFAASAIRPPLLVG
+298 DPFDASAIRPPLLVG
-313 SYARSRI
+313 SYVRSRI
-320 AGRAVEAYYAIPRTA
+320 AGRAVGAHYAIPRTA

-366 FLIADMGDTT
+366 FILANVGDTT
-376 KVIVSD
+376 RVIVSD
-382 LAVMTEGMRI
+382 LAVMTEGMKI
-392 RIADSNETDTEAEN
+392 RVDDSNDIDTEAA
-406 SETTTV
+406 SSTI
-412 THNTGAAST
+412 TGDATA
-421 GPARRGG
+421 GVPRRGG

>member
-1 MIPKPPTR
+1 MITKPPPR

-19 LIGALIASA
+19 SIGALIASA

-41 PRLAPLVTATVMTPR
+41 PRLAPLVTATLMTPR

-82 RVVSVSPKLVR
+82 RVVVVSPKLVR

-114 VSVAQAEVEQRR
+114 VSVAQAEVEQRK
-126 VDVAIAAQNQ
+126 VDVALAAQNQ

-143 ELLRQRLG
+143 ELLKQRLG
-151 SDAPPDTTSLA
+151 SDAPPDTSLA

-206 RSESVDIGQ
+206 RSEAVDIGQ
-215 FISPGQAIAD
+215 FISPGQAVAD
-225 IYGTEAVEVDIS
+225 IYGTGAVEVDIS

-242 AALIDGLWAEDGAGR
+242 AALIDGLWTDAGAGR
-257 IPAVVRS
+257 TPAVVRS
-264 EFGGSWHEWNGFVE
+264 EFGGSWHEWNGFVD

-298 DPFAASAIRPPLLVG
+298 DPFDASAIRPPLLVG
-313 SYARSRI
+313 SYVRSRI
-320 AGRAVEAYYAIPRTA
+320 AGRAVGAHYAIPRTA

-366 FLIADMGDTT
+366 FILADIGDTT
-376 KVIVSD
+376 RVIVSD
-382 LAVMTEGMRI
+382 LAVMTEGMKI
-392 RIADSNETDTEAEN
+392 RVADSNDIDTEAA
-406 SETTTV
+406 SSTI
-412 THNTGAAST
+412 TGDATA
-421 GPARRGG
+421 GVPRRGG

>member
-1 MIPKPPTR
+1 MITKPPRR
-9 RRLTLQAAIL
+9 RRLTLQATIII
-19 LIGALIASA
+19 IGALIASA

-41 PRLAPLVTATVMTPR
+41 PRLAPLVTARVMTPR

-82 RVVSVSPKLVR
+82 RVVVVSPKLVR

-114 VSVAQAEVEQRR
+114 VSVAQAEVEQRK
-126 VDVAIAAQNQ
+126 VDVALAAQNQ

-143 ELLRQRLG
+143 ELLKQRLG
-151 SDAPPDTTSLA
+151 SDAPPDTSLA

-206 RSESVDIGQ
+206 RSEAVDIGQ
-215 FISPGQAIAD
+215 FISPGQAVAD
-225 IYGTEAVEVDIS
+225 IYGTEAVEVDVS

-242 AALIDGLWAEDGAGR
+242 AALIDGLWTDDGAGR
-257 IPAVVRS
+257 TPAVVRS
-264 EFGGSWHEWNGFVE
+264 EFGGSWHEWNGFVD

-298 DPFAASAIRPPLLVG
+298 DPFDASAIRPPLLVG
-313 SYARSRI
+313 SYTRSRI
-320 AGRAVEAYYAIPRTA
+320 AGRAVGAHYAIPRTA
-335 LRDGPSVWTATT
+335 LRDGSSVWTATT

-366 FLIADMGDTT
+366 FILADIGDTT
-376 KVIVSD
+376 RVIVSD
-382 LAVMTEGMRI
+382 LAVMTEGMKI
-392 RIADSNETDTEAEN
+392 RVADSNDIDTEAA
-406 SETTTV
+406 SSTI
-412 THNTGAAST
+412 TGDARA
-421 GPARRGG
+421 GVPRRGG

>member
-1 MIPKPPTR
+1 MSTKPPPR

-19 LIGALIASA
+19 SIGALIASA

-41 PRLAPLVTATVMTPR
+41 PRLAPLVTATLMTPR

-82 RVVSVSPKLVR
+82 RVVVVSPKLVR

-114 VSVAQAEVEQRR
+114 VSVAQAEVEQRK
-126 VDVAIAAQNQ
+126 VDVALAAQNQ

-143 ELLRQRLG
+143 ELLKQRLG
-151 SDAPPDTTSLA
+151 SDAPPDTSLA

-206 RSESVDIGQ
+206 RSEAVDIGQ
-215 FISPGQAIAD
+215 FISPGQAVAD

-242 AALIDGLWAEDGAGR
+242 AALIDGLWTDDGAGR
-257 IPAVVRS
+257 TPAVVRS
-264 EFGGSWHEWNGFVE
+264 EFGGSWHEWNGFVD

-298 DPFAASAIRPPLLVG
+298 DPFDASAIRPPLLVG
-313 SYARSRI
+313 SYVRSRI
-320 AGRAVEAYYAIPRTA
+320 AGRAVGAHYAIPRTA

-366 FLIADMGDTT
+366 FILANVGDTT
-376 KVIVSD
+376 RVIVSD
-382 LAVMTEGMRI
+382 LAVMTEGMKI
-392 RIADSNETDTEAEN
+392 RVDDSNDIDTEAA
-406 SETTTV
+406 SSTI
-412 THNTGAAST
+412 TGDATA
-421 GPARRGG
+421 GVPRRGG

>member
-1 MIPKPPTR
+1 
-9 RRLTLQAAIL
+9 
-19 LIGALIASA
+19 
-28 LLLSRPAPERITT
+28 
-41 PRLAPLVTATVMTPR
+41 MTPR

-151 SDAPPDTTSLA
+151 SDAPPDTSLA

-335 LRDGPSVWTATT
+335 LRDGPSVWAATT

-421 GPARRGG
+421 GAARRGG

>member
-1 MIPKPPTR
+1 MITKPPRR
-9 RRLTLQAAIL
+9 RRLTLQATIII
-19 LIGALIASA
+19 IGALIASA

-82 RVVSVSPKLVR
+82 RVVVVSPKLVR

-114 VSVAQAEVEQRR
+114 VSVAQAEVEQRK
-126 VDVAIAAQNQ
+126 VDVALAAQNQ

-143 ELLRQRLG
+143 ELLKQRLG
-151 SDAPPDTTSLA
+151 SDAPPDTSLA

-206 RSESVDIGQ
+206 RSEAVDIGQ
-215 FISPGQAIAD
+215 FISPGQAVAD
-225 IYGTEAVEVDIS
+225 IYGTEAVEVDVS

-242 AALIDGLWAEDGAGR
+242 AALIDGLWTDDGAGR
-257 IPAVVRS
+257 TPAAVRS
-264 EFGGSWHEWNGFVE
+264 EFGGSWHEWNGFVD

-298 DPFAASAIRPPLLVG
+298 DPFDASAIRPPLLVG
-313 SYARSRI
+313 SYTRSRI
-320 AGRAVEAYYAIPRTA
+320 AGRALGAHYAIPRTA

-366 FLIADMGDTT
+366 FILADIGDTT
-376 KVIVSD
+376 RVIVSD
-382 LAVMTEGMRI
+382 LAVMTEGMKI
-392 RIADSNETDTEAEN
+392 RVADSNDIDTEAA
-406 SETTTV
+406 SSTI
-412 THNTGAAST
+412 TGDATA
-421 GPARRGG
+421 GVPRRGG